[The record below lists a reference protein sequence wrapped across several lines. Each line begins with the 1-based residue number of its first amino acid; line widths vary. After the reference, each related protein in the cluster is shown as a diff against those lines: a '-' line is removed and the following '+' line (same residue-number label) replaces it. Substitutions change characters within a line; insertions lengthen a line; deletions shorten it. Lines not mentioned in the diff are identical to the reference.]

1 MSAGAQPGAGAVTR
15 RRLLGL
21 VGLGAGLGAAGLA
34 GCGGP
39 GGPAAPAHGT
49 GAGFPVT
56 VTDRFGRVTVEGP
69 PARIASVG
77 RTDHD
82 VLLALG
88 IVPATV
94 YQFVPSMTRGVGV
107 WARDRLGTAN
117 PVVLTNPVNLE
128 QVASVA
134 PDLIVDVQSSGD
146 AAQYQ
151 TLSRLAPTIGLPPN
165 TAPNTVRWQDS
176 ARIIA
181 TSVGRAGDGD
191 ALVAATDAAL
201 AKAASAHPELAGR
214 TVSVLLGTGDQLG
227 VYTVPDTRM
236 QVLAALGLRPSPY
249 VAGLDGSKFYVGLSP
264 ELIGNA
270 DADVVLLLTR
280 DGLRRADA
288 LARYPLLAGL
298 PATARGRL
306 AVVEDFDVS
315 LALSNASVLS
325 VPYAVDRL
333 VPLLTSALAAR

>member
-1 MSAGAQPGAGAVTR
+1 MSPRERGPLSR

-21 VGLGAGLGAAGLA
+21 LGVGGLGAVGLA

-39 GGPAAPAHGT
+39 GGSAEPPAAGVGT
-49 GAGFPVT
+49 GFPVT
-56 VTDRFGRVTVEGP
+56 ITDSFGRVTVAGP

-117 PVVLTNPVNLE
+117 PVVLTYPLNLE
-128 QVASVA
+128 RVASVA
-134 PDLIVDVQSSGD
+134 PDLILDVQSSGD
-146 AAQYQ
+146 AAEYR
-151 TLSRLAPTIGLPPN
+151 TLSHLAPTVGLPPH

-176 ARIIA
+176 ARVIA
-181 TSVGRAGDGD
+181 TAVGRAADGD
-191 ALVAATDAAL
+191 ALVATTDAAL
-201 AKAASAHPELAGR
+201 AKAAAAHPELAGR
-214 TVSVLLGTGDQLG
+214 TVSVLLGADDQLG
-227 VYTVPDTRM
+227 VYTVRDTRM
-236 QVLAALGLRPSPY
+236 QVLTALGLRPSPY
-249 VAGLDGSKFYVGLSP
+249 VAGLDATKFYVALSP
-264 ELIGNA
+264 ELVGNA
-270 DADVVLLLTR
+270 DADVVVLLTQQ
-280 DGLRRADA
+280 GLRRADA
-288 LARYPLLAGL
+288 LARYPVLATL
-298 PATARGRL
+298 PATGRGRL
-306 AVVEDFDVS
+306 VVVEDFDVS

-333 VPLLTSALAAR
+333 LPLLTATL

>member
-1 MSAGAQPGAGAVTR
+1 MSAGELSR

-21 VGLGAGLGAAGLA
+21 LGAGAGLGAVGLA

-39 GGPAAPAHGT
+39 GGSAEPHPGAA
-49 GAGFPVT
+49 AGFPVT
-56 VTDRFGRVTVEGP
+56 ITDSFGQVTVEGP

-107 WARDRLGTAN
+107 WARDRLGPAN
-117 PVVLTNPVNLE
+117 PVVLTYPLNLE
-128 QVASVA
+128 RVASVA
-134 PDLIVDVQSSGD
+134 PDLILDVQSAGD
-146 AAQYQ
+146 AAQYR
-151 TLSRLAPTIGLPPN
+151 TLSHLAPTIGLPPD

-181 TSVGRAGDGD
+181 TAVGRAANGD

-201 AKAASAHPELAGR
+201 AKAAAAHPELAGR
-214 TVSVLLGTGDQLG
+214 TVSVLLGAGDQLG
-227 VYTVPDTRM
+227 VYTVRDTRM
-236 QVLAALGLRPSPY
+236 QVLTALGLRPSPY
-249 VAGLDGSKFYVGLSP
+249 VAGLDGAKFYVGLSP
-264 ELIGNA
+264 ELVGNA
-270 DADVVLLLTR
+270 DADVVLLLTQQ
-280 DGLRRADA
+280 GLRRADA
-288 LARYPLLAGL
+288 LARYPVLATL
-298 PATARGRL
+298 PATGRGRL

-333 VPLLTSALAAR
+333 LPLLTAGL

>member
-1 MSAGAQPGAGAVTR
+1 VRGRALSR

-21 VGLGAGLGAAGLA
+21 VGAGVAGLA

-39 GGPAAPAHGT
+39 SGSAAPPAGA

-56 VTDRFGRVTVEGP
+56 VTDRFGQVTVEGP

-94 YQFVPSMTRGVGV
+94 YQFVPAMTRGVGI

-117 PVVLTNPVNLE
+117 PVVLTNPLNLE
-128 QVASVA
+128 RVASVA
-134 PDLIVDVQSSGD
+134 PDLILDVQSSGD
-146 AAQYQ
+146 AAEYR

-181 TSVGRAGDGD
+181 TAVARAADGD
-191 ALVAATDAAL
+191 DLVTATDAVV
-201 AKAASAHPELAGR
+201 AKAAAAHPELAGR
-214 TVSVLLGTGDQLG
+214 TVSVLLGSGDQLG
-227 VYTVPDTRM
+227 VYTVGDARM
-236 QVLAALGLRPSPY
+236 QVLTALGLRPSPY
-249 VAGLDGSKFYVGLSP
+249 VAGLDAAKFYVALSP
-264 ELIGNA
+264 ELVGNT
-270 DADVVLLLTR
+270 DADVVLLLTH

-306 AVVEDFDVS
+306 SVVEDYDVA

-325 VPYAVDRL
+325 VPFAVERL
-333 VPLLTSALAAR
+333 VPLLTAGL

>member
-1 MSAGAQPGAGAVTR
+1 MSAGEHVPLSR

-21 VGLGAGLGAAGLA
+21 LGVGAGLGAVGLA

-39 GGPAAPAHGT
+39 VGSAAPVA
-49 GAGFPVT
+49 GAGVGKGFPVT
-56 VTDRFGRVTVEGP
+56 ITDSFGQVTVERP
-69 PARIASVG
+69 PGRIASVG

-107 WARDRLGTAN
+107 WARDRLGPAN
-117 PVVLTNPVNLE
+117 PVVLTYPVNLE
-128 QVASVA
+128 RVASVA
-134 PDLIVDVQSSGD
+134 PDLILDVQSSGD
-146 AAQYQ
+146 ATEYR
-151 TLSRLAPTIGLPPN
+151 TLSHLAPTVGLPPN

-181 TSVGRAGDGD
+181 TAVGRAADGD
-191 ALVAATDAAL
+191 SLVAATDAAV
-201 AKAASAHPELAGR
+201 AKAAAAHPELAGR
-214 TVSVLLGTGDQLG
+214 TVSVLLGAGDQLG
-227 VYTVPDTRM
+227 VYTVRDTRM
-236 QVLAALGLRPSPY
+236 QVLTALGLRPTPY
-249 VAGLDGSKFYVGLSP
+249 VAGLDAARFYVGLSP
-264 ELIGNA
+264 ELVGNA
-270 DADVVLLLTR
+270 DADVVLLLTQQ
-280 DGLRRADA
+280 GLRRADA
-288 LARYPLLAGL
+288 LARYPVLATL
-298 PATARGRL
+298 PATGRGRL

-333 VPLLTSALAAR
+333 LPLLTAGL

>member
-1 MSAGAQPGAGAVTR
+1 MSTGEHGPLSR

-21 VGLGAGLGAAGLA
+21 LGVGAGIGAVGLA

-39 GGPAAPAHGT
+39 GGSAAPVA
-49 GAGFPVT
+49 GAGAGKGFPIT
-56 VTDRFGRVTVEGP
+56 ITDSFGQVTVEGP
-69 PARIASVG
+69 PTRIASVG

-107 WARDRLGTAN
+107 WAREQLGPAN
-117 PVVLTNPVNLE
+117 PVVLTYPVNLE
-128 QVASVA
+128 RVASVA
-134 PDLIVDVQSSGD
+134 PDLILDVQSSGD
-146 AAQYQ
+146 ATEYR
-151 TLSRLAPTIGLPPN
+151 TLSHLAPTVGLPPN

-181 TSVGRAGDGD
+181 TAVGRAADGD
-191 ALVAATDAAL
+191 ALVAATDAAV
-201 AKAASAHPELAGR
+201 AKAAAAHPELAGR
-214 TVSVLLGTGDQLG
+214 TVSVLLGAGDQLG
-227 VYTVPDTRM
+227 VYTVRDTRM
-236 QVLAALGLRPSPY
+236 QVLTALGLHPTPY
-249 VAGLDGSKFYVGLSP
+249 VAGLDATKFYVGLSP
-264 ELIGNA
+264 ELVGNA
-270 DADVVLLLTR
+270 DADVVLLLTQQ
-280 DGLRRADA
+280 GLRRADA
-288 LARYPLLAGL
+288 LARYPALATL
-298 PATARGRL
+298 PATGRGRL

-333 VPLLTSALAAR
+333 LPLLTAGL